1 MISVDGVYNDI
12 LNRITSKMRFQID
25 FNRAV
30 NSTSSAASTS
40 TTSSNAIAQDSSAL
54 TSFQDVLETAISE
67 QLSDEETAAIIAQ
80 SVEEASEKY
89 GVDESL
95 IYAVIKQESGFD
107 PDATSGSGAQGLM
120 QLMPLT
126 ASSLGVTDAY
136 DIDQNVDAG
145 TKYLSQLLTR
155 YDNQTDIALA
165 AYNAGPGNVDKYG
178 GEIPPFKET
187 QNYVPKVLEYQQQ
200 YMNNQ
205 YQIQANISKT
215 NQNKLL

>member
-1 MISVDGVYNDI
+1 MVTVDGMYNDI
-12 LNRITSKMRFQID
+12 LNRINSKMRFQID
-25 FNRAV
+25 FNNAV
-30 NSTSSAASTS
+30 NGTTS
-40 TTSSNAIAQDSSAL
+40 TTNSTTSKSATTDSTTASSFEDILA
-54 TSFQDVLETAISE
+54 TAISG
-67 QLSDEETAAIIAQ
+67 QISDEETSTIIAQ
-80 SVEEASEKY
+80 SVSEASEKY

-107 PDATSGSGAQGLM
+107 PEATSSAGAQGLM
-120 QLMPLT
+120 QLMPKT
-126 ASSLGVTDAY
+126 ATSLGVTDAY
-136 DIDQNVDAG
+136 DITQNVDAG
-145 TKYLSQLLTR
+145 TKYLSQLLDR
-155 YDNQTDIALA
+155 YDSKTDIALA

-178 GEIPPFKET
+178 GEIPPFTET

>member
-1 MISVDGVYNDI
+1 MISVDGVYNDV

-30 NSTSSAASTS
+30 NSSSPTSSAS
-40 TTSSNAIAQDSSAL
+40 TTSSSAV
-54 TSFQDVLETAISE
+54 TSDPSAVSSFQDILETAITE
-67 QLSDEETAAIIAQ
+67 QISDEETASIIAQ
-80 SVEEASEKY
+80 AVEEASDKY

-107 PDATSGSGAQGLM
+107 PNATSGSGAQGLM

-126 ASSLGVTDAY
+126 ATSLGVTDAY
-136 DIDQNVDAG
+136 DIEQNVDAG

-205 YQIQANISKT
+205 YQIQANISRTKE
-215 NQNKLL
+215 NKLL

>member
-1 MISVDGVYNDI
+1 MITVDGMYNDI
-12 LNRITSKMRFQID
+12 LSRINSKMRFQID
-25 FNRAV
+25 FNNAV
-30 NSTSSAASTS
+30 NGATANSTNSATSAASA
-40 TTSSNAIAQDSSAL
+40 TSSSTAA
-54 TSFQDVLETAISE
+54 SFEDILATAISG
-67 QLSDEETAAIIAQ
+67 QISDEETSTIIAQ
-80 SVEEASEKY
+80 SVSEASEKY

-107 PDATSGSGAQGLM
+107 PEATSSSGAQGLM
-120 QLMPLT
+120 QLMPKT
-126 ASSLGVTDAY
+126 ATSLGVTDAY
-136 DIDQNVDAG
+136 DITQNVDAG

-178 GEIPPFKET
+178 GEIPPFTET

-205 YQIQANISKT
+205 YQIQANISRT

>member
-1 MISVDGVYNDI
+1 MITVDGMYNDI
-12 LNRITSKMRFQID
+12 LNRINSKMRFQID
-25 FNRAV
+25 FNKAV
-30 NSTSSAASTS
+30 SGAATTTSTNSNTTS
-40 TTSSNAIAQDSSAL
+40 TTGTSTAVSSFDEILQ
-54 TSFQDVLETAISE
+54 TAISE
-67 QLSDEETAAIIAQ
+67 QISDEETSSIIAQ
-80 SVEEASEKY
+80 SVSEASEKY

-107 PDATSGSGAQGLM
+107 PNATSSSGAQGLM
-120 QLMPLT
+120 QLMPKT
-126 ASSLGVTDAY
+126 ATSLGVTDAY
-136 DIDQNVDAG
+136 DITQNVDAG
-145 TKYLSQLLTR
+145 TKYLSQMLNR

-165 AYNAGPGNVDKYG
+165 AYNAGPGNVDKYD

>member
-1 MISVDGVYNDI
+1 MITVDGMYNDI
-12 LNRITSKMRFQID
+12 LNRINSKMRFQID
-25 FNRAV
+25 FNNAV
-30 NSTSSAASTS
+30 NNTASSTNSANSSS
-40 TTSSNAIAQDSSAL
+40 TTGTTAVSS
-54 TSFQDVLETAISE
+54 FEEVLQTAISG
-67 QLSDEETAAIIAQ
+67 QISDEETSTMIAQ
-80 SVEEASEKY
+80 AVSEASEKY

-107 PDATSGSGAQGLM
+107 PEATSSAGAQGLM
-120 QLMPLT
+120 QLMPKT

-136 DIDQNVDAG
+136 DITQNVDAG
-145 TKYLSQLLTR
+145 TKYLSQMLNR

-165 AYNAGPGNVDKYG
+165 AYNAGPGNVDKYE